1 MGGMIHVVIHS
12 FDTNLSAVV
21 VEGWLEYYVDYKG
34 LKALL

>member
-1 MGGMIHVVIHS
+1 MIHVVIHS